1 MKEKEKGMGMGMG
14 KGKEKGT
21 GMVRGKE
28 MMSAKKFLVE
38 SQRGRMLKQFL
49 KVSVS
54 YHLPCLALH
63 CIALPRPALP
73 CPALP
78 CIA

>member
-1 MKEKEKGMGMGMG
+1 MKEKEKEMGMG

-38 SQRGRMLKQFL
+38 SQRGRKL

-54 YHLPCLALH
+54 HHLPCLAL
-63 CIALPRPALP
+63 P
-73 CPALP
+73 
-78 CIA
+78 